1 MSMRQ
6 TLSPEAQHRPCL
18 GGGLVPARI
27 PAPMTPIPAR
37 NPHPPEGTAGLRRI
51 RWFFLRRPSRRRSR
65 WRRAC
70 CADPTAFSPSSP
82 VRPLR
87 EPAGTREG
95 QGRQGRQRPGDP
107 QIEPIVPTD
116 TSLLVRGGRTGR
128 GLARLRLLD
137 TYTRALLAAAEQ
149 LSWSAVLTGFFE
161 PQPVDLEPVLPPG
174 RYPTRPQSP
183 ARESPWRP
191 GEGRGWEVAAGEG
204 WDARALSP
212 TPPPPP
218 APTPLPVW

>member
-1 MSMRQ
+1 
-6 TLSPEAQHRPCL
+6 
-18 GGGLVPARI
+18 
-27 PAPMTPIPAR
+27 MTPIPER
-37 NPHPPEGTAGLRRI
+37 NPHPPEGTTGLRRI
-51 RWFFLRRPSRRRSR
+51 RRFFLRRPLRRRSQ

-95 QGRQGRQRPGDP
+95 QGRQRPGDP

-116 TSLLVRGGRTGR
+116 TSLLVRGGRMGR

-137 TYTRALLAAAEQ
+137 TYTRALLATVEQ
-149 LSWSAVLTGFFE
+149 LSRSAVLTGFFE

-174 RYPTRPQSP
+174 RYPTRPWFP
-183 ARESPWRP
+183 VRESPWKP
-191 GEGRGWEVAAGEG
+191 GEGRGQEAAAGEG
-204 WDARALSP
+204 WDALALSP
-212 TPPPPP
+212 TLPPPP
-218 APTPLPVW
+218 APTPFPVW